1 MTDLTVLAQK
11 QLAQL
16 RPPNTAAMTAVSK
29 PAKSTLL
36 IKSIFVA
43 NTTNAVANV
52 SIFLDQNGTTY
63 NQTTALLYNVAVSA
77 YSTVVL
83 DYNHGGVP
91 IGADKTAGS
100 LGVQIDVANAITFSI
115 FGQEL
120 R

>member
-1 MTDLTVLAQK
+1 MTDLTVVAQK

-16 RPPNTAAMTAVSK
+16 RPPNTAAMTIVSK
-29 PAKSTLL
+29 PAKSTIL
-36 IKSIFVA
+36 IKSIFIA
-43 NTTNAVANV
+43 NTTNAVSNI
-52 SIFLDQNGTTY
+52 SLFLDQNGTTY

-77 YSTVVL
+77 YTTVAL
-83 DYNHGGVP
+83 DYSPGGIP
-91 IGADKTAGS
+91 IGADLTAGS